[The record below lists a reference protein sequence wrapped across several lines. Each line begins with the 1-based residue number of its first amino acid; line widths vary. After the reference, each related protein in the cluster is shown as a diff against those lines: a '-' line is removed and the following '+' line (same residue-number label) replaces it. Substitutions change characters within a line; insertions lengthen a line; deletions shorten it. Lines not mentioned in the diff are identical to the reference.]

1 MTPEEVFFK
10 VTRLQRKL
18 IVAAVCIVM
27 VGLFY
32 WLVVADMMQQISSL
46 EQQIGR
52 INMEILNQEKVQA
65 EKPKLLA
72 RIKEYEQKLETMVAS
87 LPEQREIEGLLKQI
101 TELLSESNL
110 VSQKFA
116 PGKEQ
121 INEELYYAT
130 IPIQLNVRGDYQ
142 KQGSFL
148 TSLNDLPRIV
158 NVPSIKLNK
167 STSLTGREGE
177 LAKKLDMVS
186 LDADISG
193 VTYRRLSPN
202 EIKAITQK
210 KAAARPAARR
220 PAGGA
225 KSGGARPSGGADTD

>member
-18 IVAAVCIVM
+18 IVAVLCVVI

-32 WLVVADMMQQISSL
+32 WLAVSDWLDQIDAL
-46 EQQIGR
+46 EKQITR
-52 INMEILNQEKVQA
+52 INIEIKNQEQVSA
-65 EKPKLLA
+65 ERPKLLA

-101 TELLSESNL
+101 TDLLSESNL

-121 INEELYYAT
+121 VNEELYYAT
-130 IPIQLNVRGDYQ
+130 IPIQLSVRGDYQ

-148 TSLNDLPRIV
+148 ASLNDLPRIV

-167 STSLTGREGE
+167 SGAMTGREGE

-186 LDADISG
+186 LEADISG
-193 VTYRRLSPN
+193 VTYRRLTPN
-202 EIKAITQK
+202 EIRGISQK
-210 KAAARPAARR
+210 KAAARAARK
-220 PAGGA
+220 PAPSQ
-225 KSGGARPSGGADTD
+225 SGPSASE

>member
-10 VTRLQRKL
+10 VPRLQRKL
-18 IVAAVCIVM
+18 AVGVLCVVI

-32 WLVVADMMQQISSL
+32 WLFVSDWMEQIDAL
-46 EQQIGR
+46 EKQITR
-52 INMEILNQEKVQA
+52 INLEIKNQEQVSA
-65 EKPKLLA
+65 ERPKLLA

-116 PGKEQ
+116 PGREQ
-121 INEELYYAT
+121 VNEELYYAT
-130 IPIQLNVRGDYQ
+130 IPIQLSVRGDYQ

-148 TSLNDLPRIV
+148 ASLNDLPRIV

-167 STSLTGREGE
+167 SAGTGREGE
-177 LAKKLDMVS
+177 LARKLDMVS
-186 LDADISG
+186 LEADISG
-193 VTYRRLSPN
+193 VTYRRLTPN
-202 EIKAITQK
+202 EIRGISQK
-210 KAAARPAARR
+210 KAAGRAARK
-220 PAGGA
+220 PA
-225 KSGGARPSGGADTD
+225 PSQPGRSESE

>member
-1 MTPEEVFFK
+1 MTPEELFFK

-18 IVAAVCIVM
+18 IVALLCIIL

-32 WLVVADMMQQISSL
+32 WLFVSDMLDQINAL
-46 EQQIGR
+46 EKQIAS
-52 INMEILNQEKVQA
+52 INIEILNQEKVSA
-65 EKPKLLA
+65 ERPKLLA

-121 INEELYYAT
+121 VNEELYYAT

-148 TSLNDLPRIV
+148 ASLNDLPRIV
-158 NVPSIKLNK
+158 NVPSIKLGK
-167 STSLTGREGE
+167 AAGMSGREGE
-177 LAKKLDMVS
+177 LARKLDMIA
-186 LDADISG
+186 LEADISG
-193 VTYRRLSPN
+193 VTYRRLTPN

-210 KAAARPAARR
+210 KAAGRAAARR
-220 PAGGA
+220 GGA
-225 KSGGARPSGGADTD
+225 AAPAPSSGRGDLE

>member
-18 IVAAVCIVM
+18 AVGLLCIVL

-32 WLVVADMMQQISSL
+32 WLFVSDMLDQIDAL
-46 EQQIGR
+46 EKQITR
-52 INMEILNQEKVQA
+52 INIEIKNQEQVSA
-65 EKPKLLA
+65 ERPKLLA

-121 INEELYYAT
+121 VNEELYYAT
-130 IPIQLNVRGDYQ
+130 IPIALNVRGDYQ

-148 TSLNDLPRIV
+148 ASLNDLPRIV
-158 NVPSIKLNK
+158 NVPSIRLNK
-167 STSLTGREGE
+167 AASMSGREGE

-186 LDADISG
+186 LEADISG
-193 VTYRRLSPN
+193 VTYRRLTPN
-202 EIKAITQK
+202 EIRAITQK
-210 KAAARPAARR
+210 KAAGRPAARK
-220 PAGGA
+220 PGGA
-225 KSGGARPSGGADTD
+225 AAPSSGQGDIQ

>member
-18 IVAAVCIVM
+18 IVAGICIIL

-32 WLVVADMMQQISSL
+32 WLFVADWMQQISNL
-46 EQQIGR
+46 EKQIGR
-52 INMEILNQEKVQA
+52 ISLEIRNQEQVQA

-101 TELLSESNL
+101 TDLLSESSL

-130 IPIQLNVRGDYQ
+130 IPISLNVRGDYQ

-158 NVPSIKLNK
+158 NVPSIKLSK
-167 STSLTGREGE
+167 STALTGREGE

-186 LDADISG
+186 LDGDISG

-210 KAAARPAARR
+210 KAAARPAAAR
-220 PAGGA
+220 GA
-225 KSGGARPSGGADTD
+225 KGGARPPSGGGNID